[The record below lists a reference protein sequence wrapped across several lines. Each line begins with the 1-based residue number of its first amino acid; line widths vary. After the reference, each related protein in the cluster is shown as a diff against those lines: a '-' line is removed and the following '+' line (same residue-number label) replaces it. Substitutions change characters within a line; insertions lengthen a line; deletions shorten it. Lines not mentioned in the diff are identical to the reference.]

1 MTHRAEKPIETLR
14 LSAEQKQ
21 RLVAHVNQ
29 SYQKPVPQ
37 ERRSPRVP
45 FLAKGAIIAV
55 RQPNGNLSRHAVL
68 TRNLSSGG
76 LSFMVGRFVYHN
88 SPAEVILPMLDG
100 RGMIIAGRVVRC
112 RLFEGIIHECAVMFD
127 EPLDINLFVN
137 ANSSPPVAGASD
149 INLADEARNVPEA
162 FPVIK
167 PMVLIVDDFK
177 NDRRLFCLW
186 MEKLGFQ
193 TLEAHNIASAEK
205 LISEYNVEM
214 ALINRKLGNEDGLN
228 LVKKMRSD
236 GFGGPI
242 LVASADDDQAFR
254 IHARGAGADEYM
266 TKPFDQLD
274 LKLAIDRLFTPG
286 EAKPQPNTPIRSDLA
301 DNEAMKPLLRDFV
314 AGLGQ
319 TADQLDEAD
328 PDQDRDAI
336 ISLCRQLKGSG
347 SGYGFPQISKLA
359 LLVLDQ
365 LDSEQG
371 NVDALERVV
380 MELTTTLRRVSAD

>member
-1 MTHRAEKPIETLR
+1 MTHRADKPIETLR

-45 FLAKGAIIAV
+45 YLAKGAIIAV

-76 LSFMVGRFVYHN
+76 LSFMVGRFIYHN

-100 RGMIIAGRVVRC
+100 RGMIITGRIVRC

-127 EPLDINLFVN
+127 EALDINLFVN
-137 ANSSPPVAGASD
+137 ANSSPPVAVASE
-149 INLADEARNVPEA
+149 INLADEGQNVPA
-162 FPVIK
+162 AGPAIK
-167 PMVLIVDDFK
+167 PLVLIVDDFK

-193 TLEAHNIASAEK
+193 TLEAHNVAGAEK
-205 LISEYNVEM
+205 IISENNVEM
-214 ALINRKLGNEDGLN
+214 ALINRKLGDEDGLE

-254 IHARGAGADEYM
+254 VHARGAGADEYM

-286 EAKPQPNTPIRSDLA
+286 EPKPQPTTPIRSDLA
-301 DNEAMKPLLRDFV
+301 GNDAMKPLLRDFV

-319 TADQLDEAD
+319 TADQLDGAD
-328 PDQDRDAI
+328 PEQDQDAI
-336 ISLCRQLKGSG
+336 ADLCLELKGSG

-365 LDSEQG
+365 LETEQTD
-371 NVDALERVV
+371 VEVLKKTVV
-380 MELTTTLRRVSAD
+380 ELTTMLRRAKAE